1 MGESTSVIVR
11 LAEPR
16 DLDRIAAIYNEG
28 IDSRQATF
36 ETRHRTG
43 EDLAWQLESHR
54 HVLIVAERD
63 GEVVGW
69 AGLAP
74 YSDREVYAGVAELGV
89 YVAASARRSGV
100 GRILMAELAKAASE
114 RGLHK
119 LIAKIFSTNE
129 ASLALHRACGFR
141 DVGVHVRHGQVD
153 GEWRDVVVV
162 ERLVG

>member
-11 LAEPR
+11 LAERR

-28 IDSRQATF
+28 IDSREATF
-36 ETRHRTG
+36 ETRHRRG
-43 EDLAWQLESHR
+43 EEMAWQLESPR
-54 HVLIVAERD
+54 HTLIVAERE
-63 GEVVGW
+63 GAVVGW

-74 YSDREVYAGVAELGV
+74 YSDRECYAGVAELGV
-89 YVAASARRSGV
+89 YVAGSARQSGV
-100 GRILMAELAKAASE
+100 GRVLLEALAGVASE
-114 RGLHK
+114 HGFHK

-141 DVGVHVRHGQVD
+141 DVGVHVRHGRVR

-162 ERLVG
+162 ERLL